1 MMSKNNSVHSSP
13 DSPGIETIP
22 NINRIMFAALL
33 PAMVMSVI
41 FFGLGSFKIM
51 AASVLSCLFFA
62 YLLDKYTLRFLR
74 SPTGIQTGPAILTGI
89 LLAFNLPAGLPV
101 WLVLP
106 GSLLAILFTRVSL
119 GKNVP
124 LPFNAI
130 LISRLLLRIFFPV
143 QMTTW
148 PAVVTST
155 DSLTGLS
162 PLGMLKEGIISGKT
176 MAQITSDTKFPVYF
190 DIFWGNVSGSIGE
203 ISAIAILM
211 GGIYLIWK
219 KIITWHTPVAV
230 LGSIFLFESILWIA
244 SPGHFMDPVFHLITG
259 GATLFAF
266 FMATDPKTSP
276 ETPFAKL
283 LAGIGIGLVTIV
295 IRNFGAYP
303 EEMFFAILIVNGFT
317 PFINAKTKPRFN

>member
-1 MMSKNNSVHSSP
+1 MNPRNNLFPTPHIQQDGTPP
-13 DSPGIETIP
+13 DR
-22 NINRIMFAALL
+22 NRIMFSALL
-33 PAMVMSVI
+33 PAMIMSVV
-41 FFGLGSFKIM
+41 FFGVGSLTIM
-51 AASVLSCLFFA
+51 LVAVLSCLLFEYLMQK
-62 YLLDKYTLRFLR
+62 YLLKIPTDVR
-74 SPTGIQTGPAILTGI
+74 SGSAVITGI
-89 LLAFNLPAGLPV
+89 LLAFNLPADLPV

-106 GSLLAILFTRVSL
+106 GSLVAMLITRVSI

-130 LISRLLLRIFFPV
+130 LISRLLLRICFPV

-162 PLGMLKEGIISGKT
+162 PLGMLKEGLISGKT
-176 MAQITSDTKFPVYF
+176 LAQITSDTKFPGYF

-219 KIITWHTPVAV
+219 KIITWHMPVTV
-230 LGSIFLFESILWIA
+230 LGSVFLFESILWIA
-244 SPGHFMDPVFHLITG
+244 SPGRFMDPVFHLITG

-276 ETPFAKL
+276 ETPIGKL
-283 LAGIGIGLVTIV
+283 LAGISIGLITIA

-303 EEMFFAILIVNGFT
+303 EEMFFAILIMNGLT
-317 PFINAKTKPRFN
+317 PLINAKTKIAI

>member
-1 MMSKNNSVHSSP
+1 MNPRNNLFPTPHIQQDRTPP
-13 DSPGIETIP
+13 D
-22 NINRIMFAALL
+22 INRIMFAALL

-41 FFGLGSFKIM
+41 FFGLGSFEIM

-62 YLLDKYTLRFLR
+62 YLLHQYKSRILG
-74 SPTGIQTGPAILTGI
+74 SPTGIQTGPAIITGI

-106 GSLLAILFTRVSL
+106 GSLVAMLFTRVSI
-119 GKNVP
+119 GKHVS

-130 LISRLLLRIFFPV
+130 LISRLLLRVCFPV

-162 PLGMLKEGIISGKT
+162 PLGMLKEGLINGKT
-176 MAQITSDTKFPVYF
+176 MAQITSDTKFPGYF

-244 SPGHFMDPVFHLITG
+244 SPGRFMDPVFHLITG
-259 GATLFAF
+259 GATFLAF
-266 FMATDPKTSP
+266 FMATDPNTSP
-276 ETPFAKL
+276 ETSIGKL
-283 LAGIGIGLVTIV
+283 LAGISIGLITIA
-295 IRNFGAYP
+295 IRNFGSYP
-303 EEMFFAILIVNGFT
+303 EEMFFAILVVNGFT
-317 PFINAKTKPRFN
+317 PFINAITKPMLK

>member
-1 MMSKNNSVHSSP
+1 MMSKNYNLHSSP
-13 DSPGIETIP
+13 YSPGIETNP

-33 PAMVMSVI
+33 PAMLMSVI
-41 FFGLGSFKIM
+41 FFGLGSFIIM
-51 AASVLSCLFFA
+51 AASVLSCLLIA
-62 YLLDKYTLRFLR
+62 YLLHKYKFRFLIN
-74 SPTGIQTGPAILTGI
+74 PAGIEAGTALITGL

-106 GSLLAILFTRVSL
+106 GSLVAMLFTRIPV
-119 GKNVP
+119 GKNAP

-130 LISRLLLRIFFPV
+130 LISRLLLRICFPV

-148 PAVVTST
+148 SSVITST

-162 PLGMLKEGIISGKT
+162 PLGILKEGLVSGKT
-176 MAQITSDTKFPVYF
+176 LAQITSDTKFPGYF

-203 ISAIAILM
+203 ISAIAIVM
-211 GGIYLIWK
+211 GGIYLLWK

-266 FMATDPKTSP
+266 FMATDPKSSP
-276 ETPFAKL
+276 ETPVGKL
-283 LAGIGIGLVTIV
+283 LAGISIGLITIV
-295 IRNFGAYP
+295 IRNFSAYP
-303 EEMFFAILIVNGFT
+303 EEMFIAILIMNGLT
-317 PFINAKTKPRFN
+317 PLINAKIKLAS